1 MLRILKFKH
10 IKSTW
15 IAQLKQDLNHRLM
28 MQQYLK
34 QQQDMQLIQASQ
46 ASLLPLEEQKVI
58 ENIHLLPPSQIQTE
72 LQNVDVSIGQI
83 LEKLN
88 LQDQLTPADID
99 FNFLLALQQNQ
110 EAIQEDENVQLLLNF
125 LVRK

>member
-1 MLRILKFKH
+1 MEQMKKFDSKHEQAFLKLLRILKFKH

-46 ASLLPLEEQKVI
+46 ASLLPLEEQKVV
-58 ENIHLLPPSQIQTE
+58 ENIHLLPPS
-72 LQNVDVSIGQI
+72 
-83 LEKLN
+83 
-88 LQDQLTPADID
+88 
-99 FNFLLALQQNQ
+99 
-110 EAIQEDENVQLLLNF
+110 
-125 LVRK
+125 

>member
-1 MLRILKFKH
+1 M
-10 IKSTW
+10 
-15 IAQLKQDLNHRLM
+15 
-28 MQQYLK
+28 
-34 QQQDMQLIQASQ
+34 
-46 ASLLPLEEQKVI
+46 
-58 ENIHLLPPSQIQTE
+58 
-72 LQNVDVSIGQI
+72 DVQIGQI

-110 EAIQEDENVQLLLNF
+110 EAIQDDENVQLLLNF